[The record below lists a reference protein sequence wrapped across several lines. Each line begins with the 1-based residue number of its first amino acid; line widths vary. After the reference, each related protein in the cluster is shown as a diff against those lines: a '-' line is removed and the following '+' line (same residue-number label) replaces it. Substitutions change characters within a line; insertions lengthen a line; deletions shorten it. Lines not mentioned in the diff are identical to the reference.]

1 MILLELELVFTW
13 VIKSSLMAS
22 ILAVLISL
30 VKYALRNKLDAK
42 WQYMIWMLLIIR
54 LLIPYDIQSPWSIYS
69 LLPNNSVPISM
80 VNQANIRISDNDTQ
94 IDISEKEIQ
103 STNDQS
109 ILNKQSNTKSEE
121 PIAEDLSNVYIYI
134 LAIIW
139 LVGVSILAILTIA
152 TNLRFYFKV
161 KREPSATDVRM
172 SNLIQ
177 ECTSKLGIRNN
188 LPIIITDRV
197 DAPCLYGI
205 LSPKLLLPKPLVNRL
220 TEENI
225 RHIFIHELS
234 HYKRNDILINWLAVA
249 AQIVHWFNPLIWY
262 SFTKM
267 REDCEL
273 ACDAATLSFLK
284 PEEYQSYGLS
294 IISLVTPAQSPWLPG
309 TTGFFGNKNNH
320 QIKRRIKMIKYFQK
334 PTLKWTCTAVVIL
347 ISLGLVGFT
356 NSISNATPATGA
368 STPKQTS
375 QPDQSSLPDGSFD
388 YQKYLSFTP
397 LLPSYTAG
405 YQLELSRIS
414 CSQNTP
420 PGKNSNT
427 YLAAYGSHSAFT
439 IFEARPDEMLQT
451 VIQRTFPDQETNTQ
465 IQIGD
470 LPATVTVNKNIDA
483 ARIQFTKNNV
493 EYIVSSIPGGGVS
506 LDELKKISVSI
517 AVPTDIPPTDIYI
530 DKTGPTTSD
539 GLSFKTL
546 QPGDI
551 VIPQEYKFRDASS
564 NIYIKGDEKSE
575 AFSLYYT
582 TGTSTPFLNVM
593 ITKGDQP
600 YGDPTPVLT
609 PNSDFETKQI
619 GGTEVKLRNNYNE
632 NLPAAKFT
640 IPEFGLE
647 CKLASTV
654 QESEVEKVVESI
666 LQAYSKL

>member
-1 MILLELELVFTW
+1 
-13 VIKSSLMAS
+13 
-22 ILAVLISL
+22 
-30 VKYALRNKLDAK
+30 
-42 WQYMIWMLLIIR
+42 MIWMLLILR
-54 LLIPYDIQSPWSIYS
+54 LLIPYNIQSHWSIYS
-69 LLPNNSVPISM
+69 LLSNNSVPISM

-94 IDISEKEIQ
+94 IDIAGKEIQ
-103 STNDQS
+103 LTNDKS
-109 ILNKQSNTKSEE
+109 IINKQSNTKAEGA
-121 PIAEDLSNVYIYI
+121 IAKNLFNSWI
-134 LAIIW
+134 LAILW
-139 LVGVSILAILTIA
+139 LVGVLVLASLTIA
-152 TNLRFYFKV
+152 ANLRFNSKV
-161 KREPSATDVRM
+161 RREPFITDARM
-172 SNLIQ
+172 SNLMQ
-177 ECTSKLGIRNN
+177 ECTSKLGIRKNP
-188 LPIIITDRV
+188 PIIITDRI

-205 LSPKLLLPKPLVNRL
+205 LSPKLLLPKPMVNRL
-220 TEENI
+220 NEENI
-225 RHIFIHELS
+225 RHIFIHELT

-262 SFTKM
+262 SFAKM

-294 IISLVTPAQSPWLPG
+294 IISLVTPVQVPWLPG

-320 QIKRRIKMIKYFQK
+320 QIKRRIKMIKFFHK
-334 PTLKWTCTAVVIL
+334 PTLKWTCIAVVIF

-356 NSISNATPATGA
+356 NSISNATPAAGA
-368 STPKQTS
+368 STPKQTAQS
-375 QPDQSSLPDGSFD
+375 GQSSSVTDGSSD

-405 YQLELSRIS
+405 YQLTLSRIS
-414 CSQNTP
+414 CNQDGP
-420 PGKNSNT
+420 PGNNSNI

-439 IFEARPDEMLQT
+439 IFEARPDEMLQFVT
-451 VIQRTFPDQETNTQ
+451 PRTFPDQETNTQ

-470 LPATVTVNKNIDA
+470 LSATVTVNKNIDA

-530 DKTGPTTSD
+530 DKTGPITSD

-582 TGTSTPFLNVM
+582 TGTSTLFLNVM

-640 IPEFGLE
+640 IPNGLD
-647 CKLASTV
+647 CTLFSTV
-654 QESEVEKVVESI
+654 QESEVEKMVESI

>member
-1 MILLELELVFTW
+1 MELGLVFNW

-22 ILAVLISL
+22 ILAVLILL
-30 VKYALRNKLDAK
+30 VNYALRNKLDAK
-42 WQYMIWMLLIIR
+42 WQYAIWMLLIIR

-94 IDISEKEIQ
+94 ISNISGKEIQ
-103 STNDQS
+103 LTNDKS
-109 ILNKQSNTKSEE
+109 IINKQSKTKAEGS
-121 PIAEDLSNVYIYI
+121 IAKNLFNSWI
-134 LAIIW
+134 LAILW
-139 LVGVSILAILTIA
+139 LVGVLVLASLTIA
-152 TNLRFYFKV
+152 ANLRFNSKV
-161 KREPSATDVRM
+161 RREPFITDARM
-172 SNLIQ
+172 SNLMQ
-177 ECTSKLGIRNN
+177 ECTSKLGIRKN
-188 LPIIITDRV
+188 LPIIITDRI

-220 TEENI
+220 NEENI
-225 RHIFIHELS
+225 RHIFIHELT

-262 SFTKM
+262 SFAKM

-294 IISLVTPAQSPWLPG
+294 IISLVTPAQVPWLPG

-320 QIKRRIKMIKYFQK
+320 QIKRRIKMIKFFHK
-334 PTLKWTCTAVVIL
+334 PTLKWTCIAVVIF
-347 ISLGLVGFT
+347 ISLGLVGCT
-356 NSISNATPATGA
+356 NSISNATPVAGA
-368 STPKQTS
+368 STPKQTALS
-375 QPDQSSLPDGSFD
+375 NQLSSVTDGSFD
-388 YQKYLSFTP
+388 YHKYLSFTP

-405 YQLELSRIS
+405 YQLTY
-414 CSQNTP
+414 SQIACNQDVP
-420 PGKNSNT
+420 SGNNSNT
-427 YLAAYGSHSAFT
+427 YLAAYGSHAAFT
-439 IFEARPDEMLQT
+439 IKEARPGEMFQAA
-451 VIQRTFPDQETNTQ
+451 IQRTFAVPETKTQ

-470 LPATVTVNKNIDA
+470 LPATVTVNKSVDTAKIE
-483 ARIQFTKNNV
+483 FTRNNV

-506 LDELKKISVSI
+506 VDELQKICASI
-517 AVPTDIPPTDIYI
+517 VIPVNTPPTDIHI
-530 DKTGPTTSD
+530 SKGGASASE

-551 VIPQEYKFRDASS
+551 VIPQGYKFRDASS
-564 NIYIKGDEKSE
+564 HIYIKEDEKSE
-575 AFSLYYT
+575 AFSLYFT

-609 PNSDFETKQI
+609 PNSDFNTKQI
-619 GGTEVKLRNNYNE
+619 GGTEVKLRNNYNG

-640 IPEFGLE
+640 IPENGLE
-647 CKLASTV
+647 CTLYSTV